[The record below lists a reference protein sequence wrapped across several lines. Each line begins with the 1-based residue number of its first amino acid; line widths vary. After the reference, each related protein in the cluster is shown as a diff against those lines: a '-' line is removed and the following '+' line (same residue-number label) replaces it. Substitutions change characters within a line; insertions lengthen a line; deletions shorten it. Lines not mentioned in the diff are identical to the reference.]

1 MISEA
6 YRILYLSVLITLAC
20 LILLCLYRAVR
31 GPRTADRIVAVNMI
45 STMTIIIIA
54 VLCLMLNEGYLMDV
68 ALIYAMISFLA
79 VVILTRVY
87 MGKAENAEKEKE
99 ADDDA

>member
-20 LILLCLYRAVR
+20 LILLCLYRADR

-45 STMTIIIIA
+45 STITIVIIA
-54 VLCLMLNEGYLMDV
+54 VLCLMLGEGYLMDA

-87 MGKAENAEKEKE
+87 MGKVENAKQEKEG
-99 ADDDA
+99 DGDA